1 MAHPAIAPRDLALPA
16 YVRSRLHHRDRY
28 VLAHGFDSRT
38 VGVDWWNRRLRAH
51 GLNQRVQVFDHG
63 DAACLTRGDLFQL
76 GSQACGPEAS
86 EDQVLTFLWHV
97 LAWGTDQSQR
107 GNLKRI
113 QAFMGEA
120 DRRQHTHLLAEA
132 LTLAREGDAPSAY
145 RALIRRGGGR
155 VSGLGPAFF
164 TKLLY
169 FASEDC
175 PGTRCLIL
183 DARVAGALAQAGW
196 ESLPWS
202 PRNGYSYNWYTDTY
216 ASYCALLQRWANE
229 ESDAHS
235 GRVWPDEIERSLFE
249 GNRHPVV

>member
-1 MAHPAIAPRDLALPA
+1 MAHPAIAPRDLTLPA

-38 VGVDWWNRRLRAH
+38 VGVDWWARRLRAH
-51 GLNQRVQVFDHG
+51 GLNQRVEVFDHG
-63 DAACLTRGDLFQL
+63 GAARLTRGDLFQL
-76 GSQACGPEAS
+76 GSQAAGPDAS
-86 EDQVLTFLWHV
+86 KDQVLTFLWHV

-132 LTLAREGDAPSAY
+132 LALAREGDAPSAY

-196 ESLPWS
+196 ESLPRS